1 MEDISVV
8 NEAKTRHDL
17 PDKDPA
23 LVLCQLVLRVR
34 EPLKEIPT

>member
-17 PDKDPA
+17 PDKDPT

-34 EPLKEIPT
+34 QSLEQIPA